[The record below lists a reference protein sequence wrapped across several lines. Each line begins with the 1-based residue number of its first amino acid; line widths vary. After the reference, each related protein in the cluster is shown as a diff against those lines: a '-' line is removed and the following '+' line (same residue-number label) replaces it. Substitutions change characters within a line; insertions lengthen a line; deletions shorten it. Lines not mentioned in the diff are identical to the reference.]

1 MADNKQAQVQ
11 QPAAKKDVA
20 AKKSQDIMQKVQ
32 DYAQYLQV
40 IYLER
45 GFEPFKVPVLAVTG
59 IIFCLYFFMYK
70 PIEPKLMELN
80 DQLETQR
87 AIHES
92 LGEYNETKNTIGDFK
107 KKLPMYKDKEDW
119 LNYIIISTAKEM
131 EIELDSLDP
140 QVLKEEGSF
149 AIASRNLETTVEY
162 DIAGRWIEKLENA
175 PVFIRLTNVTME
187 KVLED
192 PAYVKLKMTV
202 TTLFLKD

>member
-1 MADNKQAQVQ
+1 MADNKQAQAQ
-11 QPAAKKDVA
+11 QPAVKKDVA

-107 KKLPMYKDKEDW
+107 KRLPMYKDKEDW

-140 QVLKEEGSF
+140 QVLKEDGSF
-149 AIASRNLETTVEY
+149 AVASRNLETTVEY

-187 KVLED
+187 KVQED
-192 PAYVKLKMTV
+192 PSYVKLKMTV